1 MMTLFAILV
10 GIVAGPLLALATRSP
25 AQRRGF
31 AKREEKFRQGIG
43 RDPNRALFGPHKPFW
58 WNALFWGVIFAAIF
72 AAIGQMGP
80 T

>member
-1 MMTLFAILV
+1 MMIFFAVLV

-31 AKREEKFRQGIG
+31 AKREEEFRRGIG

-58 WNALFWGVIFAAIF
+58 WNALFWGVLFAAIF

-80 T
+80 G